1 MFFSGLDEIE
11 ATMYYQIIKERME
24 VVKKFQSITDENA
37 IEKVIQ
43 QHLFNHLWLLDPS
56 WERVESTA
64 YMESNVI
71 NALNIEIESLTQ
83 EERAGR
89 LDLGYR
95 QSAGKHIIIEL
106 KRADRVVKTDEV
118 IKQVKKY
125 HGAFTK
131 VLTDTYGY
139 NYAFEILFVVG
150 RPIDGD
156 SSEQN
161 RKLVDEILKPL
172 NARIVFYK
180 ELIQNAF
187 YAYNDY
193 IQANKQSQPLIDMF
207 AQLEESINE

>member
-1 MFFSGLDEIE
+1 
-11 ATMYYQIIKERME
+11 
-24 VVKKFQSITDENA
+24 
-37 IEKVIQ
+37 
-43 QHLFNHLWLLDPS
+43 
-56 WERVESTA
+56 
-64 YMESNVI
+64 MESNVI

-187 YAYNDY
+187 NAYNDY